1 MRNIN
6 LHQIDKIDELAT
18 PDDYHQ
24 ITTESPALKVFTD
37 FKFSKPFTI
46 DSTTTAFDTEK
57 LMLKSHVRLK
67 FVTDENNHFLGIVSL
82 HELNKQNMIKKVAI
96 GENLKDL
103 SVLEF
108 MIPREELKA
117 IEYSDLVDLSIM
129 DVVNLLQD
137 KGEQHCLVLESER
150 HRIRGIISSSD
161 IARKLH
167 IPLNIK
173 NELTFVDIFNSII

>member
-1 MRNIN
+1 MKNID
-6 LHQIDKIDELAT
+6 LHPINKIDELAT

-24 ITTESPALKVFTD
+24 VTINSPALKVFTD

-46 DSTTTAFDTEK
+46 VSSTSAFDTEK
-57 LMLKSHVRLK
+57 LMLKAHVRLK
-67 FVTDENNHFLGIVSL
+67 FVINENNHFLGIVSL
-82 HELNKQNMIKKVAI
+82 SELNKQNMIKKVAI

-108 MIPREELKA
+108 MIPREDLKA
-117 IEYSDLVDLSIM
+117 IEYSDLVELSIH
-129 DVVNLLQD
+129 DVIHLLQA

-173 NELTFVDIFNSII
+173 NNLTFIDIFNSIA